1 MKKKLAFILL
11 LIWLIVIFYLS
22 NQNSIVSGGSSGNT
36 IRFILNLFHVNNVD
50 SIVDIIHNP
59 LRETMHAFEYF
70 ILGILSYNFF
80 RFYNFKK
87 IILFCVSF
95 CVFYSISDEVHQ
107 IFIPGRTF
115 ELLDLFLDFIG
126 SYIGI
131 LLFNFVMVKKFKF
144 L

>member
-1 MKKKLAFILL
+1 MKKKLAWILL
-11 LIWLIVIFYLS
+11 ILWMFIIFYLS
-22 NQNSIVSGGSSGNT
+22 NQNALVSGGESGRT
-36 IRFILNLFHVNNVD
+36 LRVILNLFHFNNVD
-50 SIVDIIHNP
+50 SIVDVIHNP
-59 LRETMHAFEYF
+59 MREAMHAFEYF

-95 CVFYSISDEVHQ
+95 CVFYSISDEIHQ